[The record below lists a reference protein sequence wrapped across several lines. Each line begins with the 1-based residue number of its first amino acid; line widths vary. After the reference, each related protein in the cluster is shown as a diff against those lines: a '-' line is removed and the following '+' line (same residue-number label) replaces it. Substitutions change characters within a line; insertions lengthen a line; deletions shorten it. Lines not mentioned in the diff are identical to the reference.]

1 MHSPSPLIRPLLILA
16 ALAALVVAASGCG
29 TTNADTNRGR
39 VLFIQ
44 KCGICHTMAQAGT
57 TAQIGPDLDDAF
69 ASAREIGQNGD
80 TVEGIVSAQI
90 ESPRPVNGNPAIS
103 MPPDIVSGQD
113 LDDVSAY
120 VAQYAGVP
128 GAAPPTVPGG
138 PGAQVFANNGCGGC
152 HTLAAA
158 KSGGVTGPN
167 LDEVL
172 PGHERGD
179 GPRVD
184 RRPQQRRRLGLPAER
199 DAPGLRAGSDRERTR
214 TTSSGTCSK
223 KPPAANLRPPAPS
236 PKAELG
242 AAAGRCDDPLTMRQ
256 RLRDRLEISPGRYAQ
271 VTAVALAALA
281 LIVLTGAAVRLTGS
295 GLGCP
300 DWPKCYGGTTPPL
313 ESHAVI
319 EYGNRLLTGFVGFA
333 VIAASVLAFFRRPYR
348 WHLALFGALLPL
360 GVVGQA
366 ILGALVVKYHLA
378 PGLVMSHFIL
388 SMMLL
393 DAAFALAW
401 CSRYEPWERRRSSD
415 RLGVWSV
422 RALIPLGQLTILAG
436 TIATAS
442 GPHAGA
448 HEGQLV
454 HRFTFEGA
462 KTLEWVVQ
470 RHATLATVYGLAA
483 IAVWFLLR
491 RPGGDRRA
499 VKPLAV
505 VLGLLAL
512 QGAIGGLQWALELPS
527 EMVWVHVAIATL
539 NWLAMLWTVAAAGR
553 LEPSGQ
559 PLGASGRGAEGRAS
573 APAGAL

>member
-1 MHSPSPLIRPLLILA
+1 
-16 ALAALVVAASGCG
+16 
-29 TTNADTNRGR
+29 
-39 VLFIQ
+39 
-44 KCGICHTMAQAGT
+44 
-57 TAQIGPDLDDAF
+57 
-69 ASAREIGQNGD
+69 
-80 TVEGIVSAQI
+80 
-90 ESPRPVNGNPAIS
+90 
-103 MPPDIVSGQD
+103 
-113 LDDVSAY
+113 
-120 VAQYAGVP
+120 
-128 GAAPPTVPGG
+128 
-138 PGAQVFANNGCGGC
+138 
-152 HTLAAA
+152 
-158 KSGGVTGPN
+158 
-167 LDEVL
+167 
-172 PGHERGD
+172 
-179 GPRVD
+179 
-184 RRPQQRRRLGLPAER
+184 
-199 DAPGLRAGSDRERTR
+199 
-214 TTSSGTCSK
+214 
-223 KPPAANLRPPAPS
+223 
-236 PKAELG
+236 
-242 AAAGRCDDPLTMRQ
+242 MRQ
-256 RLRDRLEISPGRYAQ
+256 RLRDRLEISPERYAQ

-333 VIAASVLAFFRRPYR
+333 VIAASVLAFFRVPYR

-360 GVVGQA
+360 GVIGQA

-393 DAAFALAW
+393 DASFALAW

-415 RLGVWSV
+415 RLGVWAV

-448 HEGQLV
+448 HAGQLV
-454 HRFTFEGA
+454 HRFTFEGS

-470 RHATLATVYGLAA
+470 RHAVLATVYGLAV

-499 VKPLAV
+499 VKPLTA

-512 QGAIGGLQWALELPS
+512 QGVVGGFQWYLELPT
-527 EMVWVHVAIATL
+527 EIVWVHVGLATM
-539 NWLAMLWTVAAAGR
+539 NWLAMLWSVAAAGR
-553 LEPSGQ
+553 LEPGEE
-559 PLGASGRGAEGRAS
+559 PVGGGERAEAT
-573 APAGAL
+573 AGAA